1 MIMNKLDNLPDIS
14 ILEEE
19 NITLEGLQS
28 EMIADYEQAYKE
40 ETGEAISLYP
50 GNERRIELLVVAG
63 ALYQLAV
70 IMNERYRMN
79 FLQNMYGDALR
90 SWTANFGFTDSG
102 KKRASVRVRFFGSK
116 IQDVAVGIPAGTRV
130 TAGDNVFFETAEYAE
145 IAAGEEYADVTAICT
160 TDGTSGN
167 GYRIGQI
174 AMIVDPVN
182 MVGRV
187 ENITV
192 SDGGHD
198 EYTDEELRALILD
211 LPSTYST
218 AGPEEAYIQ
227 MIKGYSERIV
237 SVRRVRSEDA
247 IVRLCIMCADG
258 EVPDENYCAQVQQ
271 YIMSLKRTP
280 DTDKIEIIAPEV
292 VAYELDVTFYISDE
306 RKDIAESIKNNVE
319 DAVESFVRHMQENI
333 GYDINTDL
341 LRAYANA
348 AGARRILI
356 ESPEYQII
364 SENQIAICTKK
375 NMKYGGLEGE

>member
-1 MIMNKLDNLPDIS
+1 M
-14 ILEEE
+14 
-19 NITLEGLQS
+19 
-28 EMIADYEQAYKE
+28 
-40 ETGEAISLYP
+40 
-50 GNERRIELLVVAG
+50 
-63 ALYQLAV
+63 
-70 IMNERYRMN
+70 
-79 FLQNMYGDALR
+79 
-90 SWTANFGFTDSG
+90 
-102 KKRASVRVRFFGSK
+102 
-116 IQDVAVGIPAGTRV
+116 
-130 TAGDNVFFETAEYAE
+130 
-145 IAAGEEYADVTAICT
+145 
-160 TDGTSGN
+160 
-167 GYRIGQI
+167 
-174 AMIVDPVN
+174 
-182 MVGRV
+182 
-187 ENITV
+187 
-192 SDGGHD
+192 
-198 EYTDEELRALILD
+198 D

-356 ESPEYQII
+356 ESPEYQTI

-375 NMKYGGLEGE
+375 NVKYGGLEGE